1 MQEKEISI
9 KDFLVKYKDILQKE
23 IQMDS
28 SLQITPENVFSEA
41 VDSSKKLSEEFI
53 NSFMDNNSTIVGIDN
68 LENLSHKAEKG
79 HSCLVLLEHYSNA
92 DYPCFYFLLE
102 RMGYRD
108 LASKLVAIAGVKL
121 YEDSPVLK
129 VLVKA
134 FNSLFIYPSRS
145 ISKIKEGDLDE
156 KSRSTKINM
165 SSLRKLRELKKDNH
179 IVAIFPSGTRY
190 RPWDPSSNKVLSEI
204 VSYLKQFEYCVFV
217 GINGNILKVKDEN
230 MEEDLVVE
238 DTVLFN
244 VGSVMKTENFMEE
257 ALSSHSLEINDEQAK
272 EVIRSAIEEELAKM
286 HIEGEKIY
294 LEKKSSN

>member
-9 KDFLVKYKDILQKE
+9 KDFLNEYKDILKRE
-23 IQMDS
+23 IQRDS
-28 SLQITPENVFSEA
+28 FPQITPENVFSQA
-41 VDSSKKLSEEFI
+41 LSSSQELSREFI
-53 NSFMDNNSTIVGIDN
+53 NSFMDNKSTIVGVDN
-68 LENLSHKAEKG
+68 LELLSQKAEEG
-79 HSCLVLLEHYSNA
+79 YSCLILLEHYSNA

-102 RMGYRD
+102 RMGYKD
-108 LASKLVAIAGVKL
+108 LADKLIAIAGVKL

-145 ISKIKEGDLDE
+145 IIKIKEDDLEE

-165 SSLRKLRELKKDNH
+165 ASLRKLKELKTDNH
-179 IVAIFPSGTRY
+179 IVTIFPSGTRY
-190 RPWDPSSNKVLSEI
+190 RPWDPLSKKVLSEI

-217 GINGNILKVKDEN
+217 GINGNILRVKNEN

-238 DTVLFN
+238 DTLLFN
-244 VGSVMKTENFMEE
+244 VSSVIKTQDFMED
-257 ALSSHSLEINDEQAK
+257 ALSHHSLEVNDEQAK

-286 HIEGEKIY
+286 HVEGEEII